1 MTDTREQSTTRPW
14 WRLPLCWASLCGGRI
29 HSDDTHLWWQCGAC
43 GKRSEAV
50 ERQWRP
56 AR

>member
-1 MTDTREQSTTRPW
+1 MPDDAQKTTRPW

-29 HSDDTHLWWQCGAC
+29 HSDDTHLWWQCGTC
-43 GKRSEAV
+43 GKRSEMQ